1 MWATLRAWAACG
13 MLTVFAPL
21 AVCPSQ
27 AADIVTLKNGMMLE
41 GDLSPISSLKSDPS
55 APVGEGL
62 TPILAIDN
70 RLTRTYVAKNQLAK
84 ELAKPPVVTT
94 ERIGLPQRIPSA
106 GNVISVVGAPL
117 NTNPP
122 FDEWGRRT
130 FAMIGPRGKPLEI
143 VQGITEITPR
153 WTKVEALEGI
163 NHYIWTMKIATSS
176 IPREELSNILTRALD
191 AKDPEQRLRIVRLY
205 MQSDRFKDARI
216 ELEQLIK
223 DFPNLAH
230 LNETVKE
237 LRQRNAQQ
245 IIKEIELCRDAG
257 QYRFA
262 VQLLESFP
270 PDGVAGETLLKVR
283 ELLEEIQGQVKQGEK
298 LLQLI
303 DANVAALRADQVR
316 ADTKQVVA
324 EMKGELN
331 INTLERFGPFL
342 RLADDP
348 KMSAEQKLALAISGW
363 LMGSAT
369 AMDNLETCI
378 GLVKLREVARQYFL
392 AARQAERDAIR
403 SQLPSEANLAYLAA
417 IVAHMK
423 PPLPTE
429 VVEAGPPDIG
439 NAAAVIGLPGPGLQ
453 KAN

>member
-1 MWATLRAWAACG
+1 MVS
-13 MLTVFAPL
+13 VFAPL

-27 AADIVTLKNGMMLE
+27 AADIVTLKNGMILE
-41 GDLSPISSLKSDPS
+41 GDLAPISSLKSDAS

-84 ELAKPPVVTT
+84 ELAKPPVVTM

-130 FAMIGPRGKPLEI
+130 FAMIGPHGKPLEI

-153 WTKVEALEGI
+153 WTKVEAIEGI

-176 IPREELSNILTRALD
+176 IPREQLSNILTPRLD
-191 AKDPEQRLRIVRLY
+191 AKDPEERLRIVRLY

-237 LRQRNAQQ
+237 LRQRECTADHQGNRALSRRGTVPVRRAVARIVSARRRRRRNAA
-245 IIKEIELCRDAG
+245 ESSRAAGRNPGAG
-257 QYRFA
+257 QAGRK
-262 VQLLESFP
+262 SFCSSSTP
-270 PDGVAGETLLKVR
+270 
-283 ELLEEIQGQVKQGEK
+283 
-298 LLQLI
+298 
-303 DANVAALRADQVR
+303 NVAALRADQVR

-363 LMGSAT
+363 LMGSAA

-392 AARQAERDAIR
+392 TARASRAR
-403 SQLPSEANLAYLAA
+403 RHSLAA
-417 IVAHMK
+417 T
-423 PPLPTE
+423 L
-429 VVEAGPPDIG
+429 GS
-439 NAAAVIGLPGPGLQ
+439 
-453 KAN
+453 